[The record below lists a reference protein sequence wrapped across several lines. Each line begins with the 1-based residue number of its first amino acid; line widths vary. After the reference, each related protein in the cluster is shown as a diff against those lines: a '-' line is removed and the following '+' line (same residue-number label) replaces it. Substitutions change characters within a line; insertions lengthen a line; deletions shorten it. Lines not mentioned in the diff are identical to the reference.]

1 MKTLPKLLLLS
12 CLAGPLVTPP
22 LHAAE
27 PAAEKPK
34 SEDGGK
40 KKKDGENTEE
50 SEAPP
55 TPNGK
60 EGEL

>member
-1 MKTLPKLLLLS
+1 MLRAVIWVVESKTNE
-12 CLAGPLVTPP
+12 GT
-22 LHAAE
+22 
-27 PAAEKPK
+27 
-34 SEDGGK
+34 DGGK

-55 TPNGK
+55 TPGQK